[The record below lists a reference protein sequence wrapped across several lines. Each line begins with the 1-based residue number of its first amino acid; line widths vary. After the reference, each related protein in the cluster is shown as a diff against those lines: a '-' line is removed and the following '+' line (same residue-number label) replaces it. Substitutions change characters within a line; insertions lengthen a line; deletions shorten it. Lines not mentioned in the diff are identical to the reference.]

1 MTRNDHIGFSASVGS
16 ERCPHNNEIRKICFS
31 CRDFWHACIG
41 IRSIAKEFAAAV
53 RAEKLR
59 CLGRYFNCFGACR
72 TFRIDETHDSFLSPI
87 DGSCVAYSCAPHGII
102 ISFGLKARRGKGVGG
117 SFPRRMV
124 CRLAS
129 LSAGMS
135 ATHIE
140 VAGRAGTGLRVAS
153 KALSDVLVSA
163 RRGDIA
169 SGAGIRESTTSITAS
184 T

>member
-87 DGSCVAYSCAPHGII
+87 DGSCVAYSCAPHGKR

-117 SFPRRMV
+117 SFPSADGLSVSVAFRRNECYSYRS
-124 CRLAS
+124 CRSSWNGTSCS
-129 LSAGMS
+129 LQSF
-135 ATHIE
+135 
-140 VAGRAGTGLRVAS
+140 VRRAGERAQ
-153 KALSDVLVSA
+153 
-163 RRGDIA
+163 RRHSFRCGH
-169 SGAGIRESTTSITAS
+169 S
-184 T
+184 